1 MEKYLSQ
8 IELIKSIELNVNKLE
23 SGELNLSD
31 IEKHLSLVRE
41 LYERTIALRYK
52 AFELHSSVE
61 ATERIVE
68 ENAVSET
75 IIEEVEVKEE
85 VFFDINNQD
94 VESDVKIDVIEES
107 IVESNESSEIEFD
120 FFNQTEEIVVTNST
134 SDIETVVSVVE
145 EDPSIETS
153 QIDEFLVETP
163 VIEPIVE
170 EVISISNTNTLDS
183 EISQLFKRIDFKVKN
198 QIGLSS
204 LSSLIGSFG
213 LNERL
218 LYINELFDGSSESF
232 SDAVKQ
238 IDTRHDLSE
247 ATKYVVEVAEKFNWE
262 IESETVE
269 EFIQKVCR
277 RYA

>member
-41 LYERTIALRYK
+41 LYERTIAFRYK
-52 AFELHSSVE
+52 AFELHSSIE
-61 ATERIVE
+61 TTQIIVE
-68 ENAVSET
+68 ENVVSET
-75 IIEEVEVKEE
+75 LIEEVEEKEE
-85 VFFDINNQD
+85 VFINDQE

-107 IVESNESSEIEFD
+107 TVESNESSEIEFD
-120 FFNQTEEIVVTNST
+120 FFNQAEEVVLTNST
-134 SDIETVVSVVE
+134 SEIETVVDVVE
-145 EDPSIETS
+145 QESSVEAP
-153 QIDEFLVETP
+153 QMDEFLEEIP
-163 VIEPIVE
+163 VIEPIDE
-170 EVISISNTNTLDS
+170 EVLSVSNSNTIDS
-183 EISQLFKRIDFKVKN
+183 EIFQLFKRIDFKVKN

-204 LSSLIGSFG
+204 LPSLIGSFG

-247 ATKYVVEVAEKFNWE
+247 ATKHVVEVAEKFNWE